1 MNKEKEIEEMYD
13 EIYADIAIQ
22 FGAGDY
28 IEGDDR
34 EVLAK
39 QIVKHLQEWGYRKA
53 DEVRKETAKEIL
65 KSLYDEFSK
74 RVEVVS
80 ETRGALYS
88 YSIFGQAKSVVSYM
102 AKQYG
107 VEVDE

>member
-1 MNKEKEIEEMYD
+1 MGKEKEIEELYD

-39 QIVKHLQEWGYRKA
+39 QIVEHLQELGYRKA
-53 DEVRKETAKEIL
+53 DEVRKETAKKIADWLE
-65 KSLYDEFSK
+65 DGCF
-74 RVEVVS
+74 
-80 ETRGALYS
+80 
-88 YSIFGQAKSVVSYM
+88 QAGLDASVFFIAKLIRVSY
-102 AKQYG
+102 G
-107 VEVDE
+107 IEVDE